1 MAERFVVAGPRRV
14 EDDVGVKPG
23 RTSRLRIDDSRADL
37 DLLDVRRR
45 DRAELTCEAVI
56 LRALFQDMEISASH
70 GRRR

>member
-1 MAERFVVAGPRRV
+1 MTERFVITGSRRV
-14 EDDVGVKPG
+14 EDDVSVQPG
-23 RTSRLRIDDSRADL
+23 RTSRFRIDDSRADL

-45 DRAELTCEAVI
+45 DRAELTREAVI